1 MAMKENDWILDGI
14 VNPDKNLDDF
24 LISGYNTS
32 NTQLLSKDDYKKNTI
47 VQQAF
52 TENGAFNDVKF
63 NEFLKKIQQIV
74 KRCLL
79 LLQQTSF
86 FILQ

>member
-32 NTQLLSKDDYKKNTI
+32 NTQLLSKD
-47 VQQAF
+47 
-52 TENGAFNDVKF
+52 ENRSLFVN
-63 NEFLKKIQQIV
+63 
-74 KRCLL
+74 RLL
-79 LLQQTSF
+79 LNVVVIIFERSCFACLS
-86 FILQ
+86 

>member
-14 VNPDKNLDDF
+14 VNPDKSLDDF

-47 VQQAF
+47 V
-52 TENGAFNDVKF
+52 
-63 NEFLKKIQQIV
+63 L
-74 KRCLL
+74 
-79 LLQQTSF
+79 
-86 FILQ
+86 

>member
-32 NTQLLSKDDYKKNTI
+32 NTQLLSKDDYKKI
-47 VQQAF
+47 QQ
-52 TENGAFNDVKF
+52 FNKRLPKM
-63 NEFLKKIQQIV
+63 EFLMM
-74 KRCLL
+74 
-79 LLQQTSF
+79 
-86 FILQ
+86 